1 MSLLILTKRGGG
13 EMTKTIFRVIRKK
26 DNKMILF
33 FGDKDNA
40 EKISKRLD
48 FETFI
53 EKVILDDEGKVLHNI

>member
-1 MSLLILTKRGGG
+1 
-13 EMTKTIFRVIRKK
+13 MTKTIFRVIRKE
-26 DNKMILF
+26 DNKRILS

-53 EKVILDDEGKVLHNI
+53 EEVTLDDEGKALHRKKY